1 MNEAKKQ
8 LKDAIVCISLLP
20 LTFGCPSVS
29 ALPTV
34 TISLCYDG
42 DTCTTSQGEKI
53 RLACIDT
60 PELRGK
66 KAMPVTAKRARDYTR
81 KKVLNKT
88 VHIRRLNTDR
98 YGRTVAELFIGGVN
112 LQKELVNKGHAK
124 VFWKYAK
131 QCSWTS
137 DL

>member
-1 MNEAKKQ
+1 MKCSQ
-8 LKDAIVCISLLP
+8 SAILFISLLP
-20 LTFGCPSVS
+20 LTLGCSSVS

-34 TISLCYDG
+34 TISQCYDG
-42 DTCTTSQGEKI
+42 DTCTTSNGEKI

-66 KAMPVTAKRARDYTR
+66 KAMPIIAKKARDYTR
-81 KKVLNKT
+81 QRVVDKT

-98 YGRTVAELFIGGVN
+98 YGRTVAELFIGEEN

-124 VFWKYAK
+124 VFWKYAN
-131 QCSWTS
+131 QCSWTTV
-137 DL
+137 LQR